1 MLLKTIHVVLEPGHT
16 LPQHARSSASETG
29 QLIRGLIPYRHSLSM
44 TIPTYRG
51 KPIRTPRTTCNGAA
65 RSYKFTAT
73 TLHKLHDPAT
83 TPSSNATSFAAVLTC
98 MAPHRTATPSWRA
111 TSTATATSSWRA
123 ATRRLFQ
130 ARKHIAT
137 SPQRRNPGSCN
148 GAQLPAAPS
157 RRATTRRPSKVRK
170 ARRTRH
176 HQGPLDASG
185 ARCAHPPA
193 D

>member
-1 MLLKTIHVVLEPGHT
+1 
-16 LPQHARSSASETG
+16 
-29 QLIRGLIPYRHSLSM
+29 M

-65 RSYKFTAT
+65 RSYKVCPRFLTFSIYWSLQFRIRNLIESPVQFTAT